1 MGKIIAVAN
10 QKGGV
15 GKTTTAVNLSASLAK
30 LGYRVLI
37 VDLDPQANSTSGLGL
52 SAEEPAPSLYE
63 VLLGER
69 QIWEA
74 IVPTELDGLEGLVSA
89 PRLFGAEI
97 ELVQVERRERVL
109 RERLAPHAHRY
120 NYVVIDCPP
129 SLGLL
134 TINGLTAAHSVLIP
148 MQCEYFALEGLSQ
161 LLQTI
166 RMVQESLNAPL
177 RVEGIL
183 LTMYD
188 GRLTLSQQVA
198 DEARRFFGE
207 RVFSTTIPRN
217 VRLGEAPSFGKPA
230 VLYDPHCS
238 GSVSYMELAKEVA
251 SHGEKSTWERVAG
264 AYS

>member
-1 MGKIIAVAN
+1 VGKIIAVAN

-30 LGYRVLI
+30 LGYRVLL

-52 SAEEPAPSLYE
+52 NAEEPTPSLYE

-74 IVPTELDGLEGLVSA
+74 IVPTALEALEGLVSA

-97 ELVQVERRERVL
+97 ELVEMERREQVL
-109 RERLAPHAHRY
+109 RDRLAPQAHRY
-120 NYVVIDCPP
+120 NYVIIDCPP

-148 MQCEYFALEGLSQ
+148 MQCEYYALEGLSQ

-166 RMVQESLNAPL
+166 RMVQESLNSSL
-177 RVEGIL
+177 RIEGVL

-198 DEARRFFGE
+198 EEARRFFGE

-217 VRLGEAPSFGKPA
+217 VRLGEAPSFGKP
-230 VLYDPHCS
+230 VMLYDPHCS
-238 GSVSYMELAKEVA
+238 GAISYLELAKEVTT
-251 SHGEKSTWERVAG
+251 HDTESTWKRAEG